1 MLDREKATAPCH
13 IPLICA
19 AVNCLS
25 SIHTLL
31 PLTGSH
37 LGGPTLVVLEGCSY
51 LDLTL
56 NFSLGRVLRQKS
68 YPTHGWQE
76 MPDTSHL
83 EKLIDLIS

>member
-13 IPLICA
+13 IPLTCA
-19 AVNCLS
+19 ADNCLS

-37 LGGPTLVVLEGCSY
+37 LRGPTLVVLEGCSF
-51 LDLTL
+51 LTSHFI
-56 NFSLGRVLRQKS
+56 FSLGQVLRRKS